1 MLAADRETLVKD
13 EKITQIEVE
22 LQDIADQV
30 RNNIGKIFERGEKMG
45 TLASKSEAL
54 RAKVSI
60 LGMCVIRNIV
70 ADTSEQGNKDKEGS

>member
-1 MLAADRETLVKD
+1 MLAIDRESTNKD
-13 EKITQIEVE
+13 EKINQIEVE

-45 TLASKSEAL
+45 TLANKSEAL

-60 LGMCVIRNIV
+60 DTCV
-70 ADTSEQGNKDKEGS
+70 

>member
-1 MLAADRETLVKD
+1 MLAADRETLIKD
-13 EKITQIEVE
+13 DKKITQIEVE

-54 RAKVSI
+54 RAKVRTR
-60 LGMCVIRNIV
+60 V
-70 ADTSEQGNKDKEGS
+70 

>member
-1 MLAADRETLVKD
+1 M
-13 EKITQIEVE
+13 E

-54 RAKVSI
+54 RAKVSNRAI
-60 LGMCVIRNIV
+60 SV
-70 ADTSEQGNKDKEGS
+70 NKL

>member
-1 MLAADRETLVKD
+1 MLAIDRESTNKD
-13 EKITQIEVE
+13 EKINQIEVE

-54 RAKVSI
+54 RAKVSSSTYASN
-60 LGMCVIRNIV
+60 RDIV
-70 ADTSEQGNKDKEGS
+70 TDTKE

>member
-1 MLAADRETLVKD
+1 MLAADRENLIKD
-13 EKITQIEVE
+13 EEITQIEVE

-54 RAKVSI
+54 RAKVSTRRG
-60 LGMCVIRNIV
+60 LCVIRKCSRRHFGV
-70 ADTSEQGNKDKEGS
+70 RQQR